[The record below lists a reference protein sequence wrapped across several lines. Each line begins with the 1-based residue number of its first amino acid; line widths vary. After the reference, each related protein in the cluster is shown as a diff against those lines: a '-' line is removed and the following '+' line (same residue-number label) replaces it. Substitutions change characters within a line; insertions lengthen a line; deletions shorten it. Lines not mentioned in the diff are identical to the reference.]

1 MSMVE
6 QGSEKAGAA
15 KKNKIDTDNFDLGG
29 ETPIERMDIVLPGQ
43 EEIGAGLEHEN
54 QQPLESG
61 LNAPASQSPGN
72 NAPTGQKSNSN
83 DQDTFANQLC
93 RL

>member
-1 MSMVE
+1 MSKVE

-43 EEIGAGLEHEN
+43 EEIGVGIEHDN
-54 QQPLESG
+54 QQPLEGG
-61 LNAPASQSPGN
+61 LNAPASQSSGN
-72 NAPTGQKSNSN
+72 TAATSQNTS
-83 DQDTFANQLC
+83 ANN
-93 RL
+93 